1 MPTSKHRR
9 WTARHIGLL
18 LGPLLFVLTQLF
30 FHPPGMSPEAR
41 AIFSSTLW
49 IAAWWVTEA
58 IPIAAT
64 SLLPIVLFP
73 LTGGLDIRT
82 SGEAYGHPLIFL
94 FMGGFIIAA
103 AIEKWN
109 LHQRIALNIIYQLG
123 NKAASLI
130 LGFML
135 ATALLSMFIS
145 NTATAVMMMPI
156 GIAVAKQIATQ
167 GARMPAFEKA
177 LMLAIAYAASIGG
190 VATIIGT
197 PPNLVLVGVL
207 EELYQEQ
214 ISFAEWMLIGIP
226 VSWGMLALCWL
237 YLVRVAFP
245 LSKVVLPGGKE
256 EVGRQLQALGRIS
269 FEEKLV
275 LLVFSATALA
285 WILRPFLL
293 NPYLPA
299 LDDTIIALCGALAM
313 FLLPARRV
321 EKFHLPRLLDWQA
334 AVKIP
339 WGIILLFGGGLA
351 LAEGFKSSGLAE
363 WLAQQLGLLS
373 SLPLFALLLA
383 IVLGVNFLTEVTSN
397 VATASMIL
405 PILAAI
411 AEGLGLPPVLLM
423 TGAALAASCA
433 FMLPVATPPNAVVF
447 GSGYLSIPD
456 MVRAGFWLNLA
467 SSLIVALAVYFLLP
481 LVWGL

>member
-1 MPTSKHRR
+1 
-9 WTARHIGLL
+9 
-18 LGPLLFVLTQLF
+18 
-30 FHPPGMSPEAR
+30 
-41 AIFSSTLW
+41 
-49 IAAWWVTEA
+49 
-58 IPIAAT
+58 
-64 SLLPIVLFP
+64 
-73 LTGGLDIRT
+73 
-82 SGEAYGHPLIFL
+82 
-94 FMGGFIIAA
+94 MGGFIIAA

-214 ISFAEWMLIGIP
+214 ISFVEWMLIGIP
-226 VSWGMLALCWL
+226 VSWGLLALCWL

-245 LSKVVLPGGKE
+245 LNKVVLPGGKE

-321 EKFHLPRLLDWQA
+321 EKPQPPRLLDWQA
-334 AVKIP
+334 AVRIP

-456 MVRAGFWLNLA
+456 MVRAGFWLNLT
-467 SSLIVALAVYFLLP
+467 SSLIVTLAVYFLLP
-481 LVWGL
+481 LIWGL

>member
-1 MPTSKHRR
+1 MPTIPYRR
-9 WTARHIGLL
+9 WGARRVGLIA
-18 LGPLLFVLTQLF
+18 GPLLFLLAQLF
-30 FHPPGMSPEAR
+30 FHPPGLGPEGR
-41 AIFSSTLW
+41 AIFAATLW

-73 LTGGLDIRT
+73 LLGALDIRT
-82 SGEAYGHPLIFL
+82 VSAAYGHPLIFL

-103 AIEKWN
+103 AIERWG
-109 LHQRIALNIIYQLG
+109 LHQRIALNIIYRLG
-123 NKAASLI
+123 NQAASLI

-156 GIAVAKQIATQ
+156 GIAVAKQLAGQ
-167 GARMPAFEKA
+167 GARLPAFEKA
-177 LMLAIAYAASIGG
+177 LMLGIAYAASIGG

-197 PPNLVLVGVL
+197 PPNLVLIGVI
-207 EELYQEQ
+207 EELYQER
-214 ISFAEWMLIGIP
+214 ISFAEWMLIGLP
-226 VSWGMLALCWL
+226 VSCTLLALCWL

-245 LSKVVLPGGKE
+245 LSKTKLPGGKD
-256 EVGRQLQALGRIS
+256 EVGRQLRGLGRIS

-299 LDDTIIALCGALAM
+299 LDDTIIALGGALAM

-321 EKFHLPRLLDWQA
+321 EKFQLPRLLDWQA

-351 LAEGFKSSGLAE
+351 LAEGFKNSGLAE
-363 WLAQQLGLLS
+363 WLALQLGLLS
-373 SLPLFALLLA
+373 NLPFFALLLT
-383 IVLGVNFLTEVTSN
+383 IVLGVNLLTEVTSN

-411 AEGLGLPPVLLM
+411 AEGLGVPPMMLM
-423 TGAALAASCA
+423 AGAALAASCA

-456 MVRAGFWLNLA
+456 MVRAGIWLNLV
-467 SSLIVALAVYFLLP
+467 SSLVVSLAVYFLLP
-481 LVWGL
+481 LIWEL

>member
-1 MPTSKHRR
+1 
-9 WTARHIGLL
+9 
-18 LGPLLFVLTQLF
+18 
-30 FHPPGMSPEAR
+30 MSPEAR

-82 SGEAYGHPLIFL
+82 AGEAYGHPLIFL

-214 ISFAEWMLIGIP
+214 ISFVEWMLIGIP
-226 VSWGMLALCWL
+226 VSWGLLALCWI

-245 LSKVVLPGGKE
+245 LNKVVLPGGKE

-321 EKFHLPRLLDWQA
+321 EKSQSPRLLDWQA
-334 AVKIP
+334 AVSIP

-456 MVRAGFWLNLA
+456 MVRAGFWLNLI
-467 SSLIVALAVYFLLP
+467 SSLIVTLAVYFLLP

>member
-1 MPTSKHRR
+1 V
-9 WTARHIGLL
+9 
-18 LGPLLFVLTQLF
+18 LGPLLFVLALLF
-30 FHPPGMSPEAR
+30 FHPPGLGPEGR
-41 AIFSSTLW
+41 AIFAATLW

-73 LTGGLDIRT
+73 LLGGLDIRT
-82 SGEAYGHPLIFL
+82 TSAAYGHPLIFL

-103 AIEKWN
+103 AIERWN
-109 LHQRIALNIIYQLG
+109 LHQRIALNIIYRLG
-123 NKAASLI
+123 NQASSLI

-156 GIAVAKQIATQ
+156 GIAVAKQLAGQ
-167 GARMPAFEKA
+167 GARLPAFEKA
-177 LMLAIAYAASIGG
+177 LMLSIAYAASIGG

-197 PPNLVLVGVL
+197 PPNLVLIGVL
-207 EELYQEQ
+207 EELYQKR
-214 ISFAEWMLIGIP
+214 ISFAEWMLIGLPIS
-226 VSWGMLALCWL
+226 VVLLALSWL

-245 LSKVVLPGGKE
+245 LSKAKLPGGKD
-256 EVGRQLQALGRIS
+256 EVGRQLQALGQIS

-293 NPYLPA
+293 NPFLPA
-299 LDDTIIALCGALAM
+299 LDDTIIALGGALAM
-313 FLLPARRV
+313 FLLPARRA
-321 EKFHLPRLLDWQA
+321 EKFQPPRLLDWET
-334 AVKIP
+334 AVRIP

-351 LAEGFKSSGLAE
+351 LAEGFKNSGLAE
-363 WLAQQLGLLS
+363 WLALQLGLLS
-373 SLPLFALLLA
+373 NLPLFALLLA

-411 AEGLGLPPVLLM
+411 AEGLGMPPMMLM
-423 TGAALAASCA
+423 AGAALAASCA

-456 MVRAGFWLNLA
+456 MVRTGIWLNLV
-467 SSLIVALAVYFLLP
+467 SSLVVSLAVYFLLP
-481 LVWGL
+481 LIWEL